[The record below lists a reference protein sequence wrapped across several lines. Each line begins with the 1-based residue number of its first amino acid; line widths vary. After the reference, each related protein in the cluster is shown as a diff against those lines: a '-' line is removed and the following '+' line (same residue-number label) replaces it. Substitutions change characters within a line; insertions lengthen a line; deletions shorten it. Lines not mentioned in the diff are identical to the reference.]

1 MDVIKFPRYV
11 NNYLSSWSVYEKSYL
26 NKNYLFEYCID
37 NGNIN
42 NYVKEYDKI
51 VKLKNNFYKKD
62 KDQVFLVLFKKL
74 NDLFINKY
82 NDDFKENILKF
93 IKTEKINNLIYSFL
107 KTLQYDE
114 DRVLLL
120 INEFKEDNFINDVKK
135 IDQIILEIRKI
146 GGMEDVINIIYL
158 NLSNNISKR
167 FIKFINEIEIDI
179 LSNLLKKINLFKK
192 FYEKFDLNSRSS
204 LNKSILK
211 KIIKNLNNNSI
222 SSINLANNIIIIFNF
237 LLTDNINNILVL
249 NDLDFNL
256 LLDYMCASVYY
267 WILDNNYSNIET
279 LILYSS
285 NNFPKLDFLEYYKIN
300 LQNRSLFLRD
310 YELENK
316 CFHKIL
322 DCFNFEDCDK
332 IIHDIKY
339 ILDDINLSNL
349 CNNELKKLNVETNHN
364 FKDVKFDLN
373 KCNILIG
380 SNNLWNNNNNLYN
393 KIDYIEN
400 IDVYRCILDK
410 FYESKYSKK
419 RKLDISYEESTISLN
434 LFKNNIIMP
443 LSYYNLFYKIGEVS
457 IEESQNTLNNL
468 KECLNYDEDY
478 LLKIINIFKSK
489 NLINE
494 LLIISKDILN
504 NYINKYYDNNDFNNL
519 EIIDCKETEF
529 NNLEDLCDIFYK
541 YIEVNNLELVN
552 SVYKMDDIL
561 LNLLNI
567 SEDKIY
573 VINSDLENQGLMFD
587 FSNIVKSEKRV
598 IDNIEY
604 DRNILLDS
612 NICKLL
618 KVEKNLK
625 YGKLLLLLRNK
636 ISRFFI
642 PSEREILDR
651 LKRLEIL
658 GYIENDND
666 LYKYIE

>member
-74 NDLFINKY
+74 NDLFISKY

-114 DRVLLL
+114 YRVLLL
-120 INEFKEDNFINDVKK
+120 INEFKEDNFLNDVKK

-167 FIKFINEIEIDI
+167 FIKFINGIEIDI

-204 LNKSILK
+204 LNKNILK
-211 KIIKNLNNNSI
+211 KIIENLNNNSI

-237 LLTDNINNILVL
+237 LLTDSINNILIL

-349 CNNELKKLNVETNHN
+349 CNNELKKLNVETIHN

-410 FYESKYSKK
+410 FYDSKYSKK
-419 RKLDISYEESTISLN
+419 RKLDISYEESTINLS
-434 LFKNNIIMP
+434 LFKNKIIMP

-519 EIIDCKETEF
+519 KIIDCKDVEF

-573 VINSDLENQGLMFD
+573 VINNDLENQELMFD
-587 FSNIVKSEKRV
+587 LSNIVKSEKRV
-598 IDNIEY
+598 IENIEY

-625 YGKLLLLLRNK
+625 YGKFLLLLRNK
-636 ISRFFI
+636 ISKFFI
-642 PSEREILDR
+642 PSEKEILDR